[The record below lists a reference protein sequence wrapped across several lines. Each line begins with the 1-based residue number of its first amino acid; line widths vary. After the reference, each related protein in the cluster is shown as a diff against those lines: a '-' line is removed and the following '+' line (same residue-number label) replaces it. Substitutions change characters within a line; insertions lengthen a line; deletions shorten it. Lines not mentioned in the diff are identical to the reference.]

1 MIESVKYKLES
12 INIDKPSQQPKAA
25 VLLGI
30 CNYEA
35 YVDQPALIYTVRS
48 SNLSTHSGEVSF
60 PGGKAEE
67 GDTSLHHTAI
77 REAQEE
83 INLNPNDVNFLGR
96 MNYLIS
102 KHKIEVN
109 PIVASI
115 DNPQKFIKN
124 PEIEHIFTV
133 PINYLLEKNNI
144 FEETI
149 ERQGA
154 KWIVPTWR
162 YDHQKIWGLT
172 AMITVNFLNHCF
184 DAGIEIKAG

>member
-12 INIDKPSQQPKAA
+12 INIDKPSKQPKAA

-30 CNYEA
+30 CNY
-35 YVDQPALIYTVRS
+35 DKFIDHPALIYTVRS
-48 SNLSTHSGEVSF
+48 AKLSTHSGEVSF
-60 PGGKAEE
+60 PGGKVEE
-67 GDTSLHHTAI
+67 GDSSLQHTAV

-115 DNPQKFIKN
+115 DSPQTFIKN
-124 PEIEHIFTV
+124 SEIDHIFTV
-133 PINYLLEKNNI
+133 PIDYLLQKSNI
-144 FEETI
+144 LEEVI
-149 ERQGA
+149 ERQGS
-154 KWIVPTWR
+154 KWVVPTWV
-162 YDHQKIWGLT
+162 YDKQKIWGLT
-172 AMITVNFLNHCF
+172 AMITINFLNHCF
-184 DAGIEIKAG
+184 DAGIQIKEG

>member
-30 CNYEA
+30 CNYDEFI
-35 YVDQPALIYTVRS
+35 DRPALIYTVRS
-48 SNLSTHSGEVSF
+48 AKLSTHSGEVSF
-60 PGGKAEE
+60 PGGKVEE
-67 GDTSLHHTAI
+67 GDSSLQHTAV

-115 DNPQKFIKN
+115 DSPQRFIKN
-124 PEIEHIFTV
+124 SEIDHIFTV
-133 PINYLLEKNNI
+133 PIDYLLQKSNI
-144 FEETI
+144 LEEVI
-149 ERQGA
+149 ERQGL
-154 KWIVPTWR
+154 KWVVPTWH
-162 YDHQKIWGLT
+162 YDEQKIWGLT
-172 AMITVNFLNHCF
+172 AMITINFLNHCF
-184 DAGIEIKAG
+184 DADIQIQEG